1 MKLRSVYLENFRSYK
16 KLNIEIKNIKYIILT
31 GKNGIGKTNILEAIS
46 FLSPGKGF
54 RNSRLDDVIN
64 TDSNSNKS
72 SIFFVIEKENEK
84 NEIGIGFT
92 KESIDNR
99 FQGRKV
105 IHLNGKKLKKQ
116 SDLPNLVSLIW
127 LTPEMDIFFRTN
139 SLFRRKFV
147 DRCIFNLK
155 PDYLN
160 YLKVYEKNLNERKKI
175 LKDISIKNLF
185 YVEGKNIEKDLW
197 LKKIEEKLVNE
208 GIKIFLERIKFSKDF
223 NSLSNNFKSFPK
235 INISLIGDIE
245 KLLLTEK
252 LDSVKEIYIQKLQS
266 SRKIDSIKGSIS
278 YGPNKSDLKVV
289 FLKKKKLAE
298 KCSTGEQKIILISL
312 IIQFCKL
319 MNNKE
324 NFPILLLDEIVAHL
338 DNKIKISLFEELKT
352 LKNQVWMSGSN
363 KDLFSYIIKEKE
375 VVNLEIEDLLK
386 Q

>member
-1 MKLRSVYLENFRSYK
+1 M
-16 KLNIEIKNIKYIILT
+16 
-31 GKNGIGKTNILEAIS
+31 
-46 FLSPGKGF
+46 
-54 RNSRLDDVIN
+54 
-64 TDSNSNKS
+64 
-72 SIFFVIEKENEK
+72 
-84 NEIGIGFT
+84 
-92 KESIDNR
+92 
-99 FQGRKV
+99 
-105 IHLNGKKLKKQ
+105 
-116 SDLPNLVSLIW
+116 
-127 LTPEMDIFFRTN
+127 
-139 SLFRRKFV
+139 
-147 DRCIFNLK
+147 
-155 PDYLN
+155 
-160 YLKVYEKNLNERKKI
+160 
-175 LKDISIKNLF
+175 
-185 YVEGKNIEKDLW
+185 
-197 LKKIEEKLVNE
+197 
-208 GIKIFLERIKFSKDF
+208 
-223 NSLSNNFKSFPK
+223 SNNFKSFPK

-252 LDSVKEIYIQKLQS
+252 LDSVKGIYIQKLQS